1 MTDDSKVAE
10 ERRCVGDV
18 EMTGLGRFMP
28 NVYVCLESYEPVAR
42 KGYSMFQVAINS
54 TRAGVWEYRLS
65 SELVSSYNSLVA
77 AGAHQK

>member
-1 MTDDSKVAE
+1 MTDDSRVAE

-18 EMTGLGRFMP
+18 EMTALGT
-28 NVYVCLESYEPVAR
+28 VYVCLESYEPKAH
-42 KGYSMFQVAINS
+42 KSYSMFQVAISS

>member
-18 EMTGLGRFMP
+18 EMTALGT
-28 NVYVCLESYEPVAR
+28 VYVCLESYEPVAR